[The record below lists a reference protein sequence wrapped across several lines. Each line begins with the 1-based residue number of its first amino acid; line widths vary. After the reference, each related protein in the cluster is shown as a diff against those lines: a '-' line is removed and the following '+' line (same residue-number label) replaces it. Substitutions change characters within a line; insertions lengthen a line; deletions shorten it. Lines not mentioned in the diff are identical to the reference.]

1 MDNPDNDRRC
11 LHDCPSTSPLAACRQ
26 IGCRSVVI
34 PINCD
39 AMLLHPAKQGRT
51 RRSDER
57 ERERERATLPCGC
70 ALPHIADAAFES
82 LGGVPE
88 GADATVPV
96 AVISGLFGLSFW
108 PYKLDKMLRS
118 S

>member
-1 MDNPDNDRRC
+1 MRC
-11 LHDCPSTSPLAACRQ
+11 NAAAASQAGEKR
-26 IGCRSVVI
+26 
-34 PINCD
+34 D
-39 AMLLHPAKQGRT
+39 AQT
-51 RRSDER
+51 RGS
-57 ERERERATLPCGC
+57 ATLPCGC

-82 LGGVPE
+82 LGGVSE

-96 AVISGLFGLSFW
+96 AVVSGLFGLSFW